1 MKATARDAGRLA
13 GIGVF
18 ATISVSARE
27 GVAGQ
32 QAEAAGRHL
41 QNCN

>member
-1 MKATARDAGRLA
+1 MKAMARDAGRLA

-18 ATISVSARE
+18 ARIFASGRE

-32 QAEAAGRHL
+32 Q
-41 QNCN
+41 